1 MVLEIICYQS
11 SIIHMCRTT
20 PKEINIGGKAIAKGD
35 RVVMWHVSGNWDEE
49 AIDAP
54 DQFNIQ
60 RTKPQR
66 YLAFGAGIH
75 RCVGDR
81 LAEQQLQI
89 LWKEILKRN
98 LQF

>member
-1 MVLEIICYQS
+1 
-11 SIIHMCRTT
+11 
-20 PKEINIGGKAIAKGD
+20 
-35 RVVMWHVSGNWDEE
+35 MWHVSDNWDEE

-54 DQFNIQ
+54 DQCNIQ

-66 YLAFGAGIH
+66 YLAFGVGIH
-75 RCVGDR
+75 RCAGNR